1 MSQRPVATQKTPDT
15 VTLAITGAS
24 GVQYAIRLLEQL
36 LYAGVRVNLL
46 ISKAGHL
53 VIATE
58 TDLNMPAKA
67 PAIETFFLKR
77 FSTDQQP
84 IASDLIKV
92 YETNNWMAPIA
103 SGSGR
108 SSAMV
113 VCPCTTGTLSSI
125 AAGACEN
132 LIDRAADV
140 TLKEQRKLI
149 LMVRETPFSVIQLE
163 NMLKLAKMGVVVMP
177 ANPGFYF
184 QPTTVEEIVDFM
196 VARVLDHLDIEHKLM
211 PKWGE

>member
-1 MSQRPVATQKTPDT
+1 MPNGLAMTDKTPET

-36 LYAGVRVNLL
+36 LHAGVRVNLL
-46 ISKAGHL
+46 ISKAAHL

-67 PAIETFFLKR
+67 PAIEQFFLQR
-77 FSTDQQP
+77 FSSAEFAIDD
-84 IASDLIKV
+84 DLINV
-92 YETNNWMAPIA
+92 YEINNWMAPIA

-113 VCPCTTGTLSSI
+113 VCPCTTGTLASI

-149 LMVRETPFSVIQLE
+149 LMVRETPLSVIHLE

-184 QPTTVEEIVDFM
+184 KPASADDLVDFM
-196 VARVLDHLDIEHKLM
+196 VSRVLDHLDIEHKLM

>member
-1 MSQRPVATQKTPDT
+1 MPHGLSVTDKTPNT

-24 GVQYAIRLLEQL
+24 GVQYAVRLLEQL
-36 LYAGVRVNLL
+36 LLAGVRVNML
-46 ISKAGHL
+46 ISKAAHL

-67 PAIETFFLKR
+67 PAVQRFFLQR
-77 FSTDQQP
+77 FATAEQP
-84 IASDLIKV
+84 IAEDLLHV
-92 YETNNWMAPIA
+92 YETNTWMAPIA

-125 AAGACEN
+125 ATGACEN

-163 NMLKLAKMGVVVMP
+163 NMLKLANMGVVVMP

-184 QPTTVEEIVDFM
+184 NPTTVEEIVDFM
-196 VARVLDHLDIEHKLM
+196 VARVLDHLDIEHSLM
-211 PKWGE
+211 PKWGD

>member
-1 MSQRPVATQKTPDT
+1 MSQYPVATDKTPDT

-67 PAIETFFLKR
+67 PAIEAFFLKR
-77 FSTDQQP
+77 FSPDQQP

-149 LMVRETPFSVIQLE
+149 LMVRETPFSVIHLE

-184 QPTTVEEIVDFM
+184 QPSSVEEIVDFM

>member
-1 MSQRPVATQKTPDT
+1 MSQSPVATQKTPDT

-67 PAIETFFLKR
+67 SAIEAFFLKR

-84 IASDLIKV
+84 IAGDLIKV

-149 LMVRETPFSVIQLE
+149 LMVRETPFSVIHLE

-184 QPTTVEEIVDFM
+184 QPSSVEEIVDFM

>member
-1 MSQRPVATQKTPDT
+1 MSQTVFATDKTPET

-36 LYAGVRVNLL
+36 LHAGVRVNLL
-46 ISKAGHL
+46 ISKAAHL

-67 PAIETFFLKR
+67 PAVEAFFLKR
-77 FSTDQQP
+77 FSTAEAQIDE
-84 IASDLIKV
+84 DLISV

-125 AAGACEN
+125 AMGACEN